1 MSSVQF
7 SDLQIAFRMGAEVNC
22 SLRNR
27 EKFDVE
33 VEFLNTIETSDDGGS
48 ITVSC
53 GLKPHLS
60 PIKNSCARECASSL
74 SLCWINFSSLKCPLI
89 HTRDTEIT
97 SLSCLKRMRPS
108 FNKS

>member
-1 MSSVQF
+1 MSSVQV
-7 SDLQIAFRMGAEVNC
+7 SDLQIVIRMGAEVNC

-27 EKFDVE
+27 EKFDVK
-33 VEFLNTIETSDDGGS
+33 VEFLNSIETSDDGGS
-48 ITVSC
+48 ITVSR
-53 GLKPHLS
+53 GLKPPLM
-60 PIKNSCARECASSL
+60 PIKNSCARECASLL
-74 SLCWINFSSLKCPLI
+74 SLCWIDFSPLKCPLT